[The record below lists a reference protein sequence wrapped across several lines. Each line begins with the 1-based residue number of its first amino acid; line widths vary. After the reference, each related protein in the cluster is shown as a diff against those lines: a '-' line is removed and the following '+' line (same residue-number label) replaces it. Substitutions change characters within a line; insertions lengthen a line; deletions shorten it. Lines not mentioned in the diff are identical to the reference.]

1 MNTNTV
7 RLLFRSAAIFN
18 WSAVLL
24 FLPVPGLAQRFGV
37 DPAPTGT
44 IFELAAFAAI
54 FAFGIGYWRVAGAP
68 EKYEGLVRTGMLAKL
83 LVVAVYLH
91 LSAFFWLS
99 GERTQMPRDIAR
111 QAPIR
116 SPFPAPSLA
125 QNSLRL
131 RLPTSNCPS
140 Q

>member
-1 MNTNTV
+1 MNTKTV

-68 EKYEGLVRTGMLAKL
+68 EKYEGLVRIGMLAKL
-83 LVVAVYLH
+83 LVVA
-91 LSAFFWLS
+91 
-99 GERTQMPRDIAR
+99 IAYSLC
-111 QAPIR
+111 IGG
-116 SPFPAPSLA
+116 SISLA
-125 QNSLRL
+125 MAGAASGDLIYGVLFWHYLNTLRAQA
-131 RLPTSNCPS
+131 LP
-140 Q
+140 